1 IGSVARWRQGK
12 CKTVTLGLPFF
23 MVAPSPVGEGWGEG
37 IRPLI
42 HFFLFLHVIAN
53 LFLFFNHRLA
63 FWHAAF
69 IKTLHK
75 RAGR

>member
-1 IGSVARWRQGK
+1 MPGGAALTGPTKAW
-12 CKTVTLGLPFF
+12 F
-23 MVAPSPVGEGWGEG
+23 VG
-37 IRPLI
+37 RVRRSRYPAFLRTQPP
-42 HFFLFLHVIAN
+42 FLFLKVIAN

-63 FWHAAF
+63 FWHAAI